1 MNVKF
6 RMPKSWHNQSAKGM
20 LRELLLTTL
29 ATTISIILTFG
40 TAAYLEHRQQE
51 KNHQQI
57 IMMVISDIYDFARVM
72 ERVDTAY
79 LVPWKKDILEMKA
92 LQRDSI
98 IMLDEDVIQRY
109 WNALGQGAM
118 LPRDHTAQNLF
129 SSDISIW
136 RDVDNFNFVKYVGK
150 CYYVIEAL
158 NNNFDTQI
166 RKKTD
171 NYMLFLKEANQIPD
185 SLQLAAFIEMP
196 EVQSFMEEYSQ
207 SFLPYYEATIKK
219 LDDAVEQ
226 LCDMMGVSQ
235 KELEEFMKKNSE

>member
-1 MNVKF
+1 
-6 RMPKSWHNQSAKGM
+6 MPKLWNNPSAKGM

-72 ERVDTAY
+72 ERADTA
-79 LVPWKKDILEMKA
+79 LLKPWKESLLEMKA
-92 LQRDSI
+92 MSRDSI
-98 IMLDEDVIQRY
+98 IMLDDEEVLQNY

-150 CYYVIEAL
+150 CYYIIEAL
-158 NNNFDTQI
+158 NNNFDTLI
-166 RKKTD
+166 RRKTD
-171 NYMLFLKEANQIPD
+171 NYNLFLKEAKQIPD
-185 SLQLAAFIEMP
+185 SLHLATFVEMSD
-196 EVQSFMEEYSQ
+196 VQSFMEEYTQ
-207 SFLPYYEATIKK
+207 SFLPYFEATIKE
-219 LDDAVEQ
+219 LDYAVEH
-226 LCDMMGVSQ
+226 CCKMMGVSQ

>member
-1 MNVKF
+1 
-6 RMPKSWHNQSAKGM
+6 MPKSWHNQSAKGM
-20 LRELLLTTL
+20 LRELLLATL

-72 ERVDTAY
+72 ERADTAY

-150 CYYVIEAL
+150 CYYIIEAL

-166 RKKTD
+166 RRKTD